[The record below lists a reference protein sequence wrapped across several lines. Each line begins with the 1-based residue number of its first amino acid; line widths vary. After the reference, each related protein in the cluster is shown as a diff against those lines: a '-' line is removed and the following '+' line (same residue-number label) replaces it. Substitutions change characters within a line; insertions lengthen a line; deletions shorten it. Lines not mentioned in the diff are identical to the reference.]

1 MKRLLILAPALALTL
16 TACGKKQTGTY
27 EVAEAAE
34 AAQGTNVELLVAG
47 ADALWEKRGEEDSLK
62 QALAGYEGVVAVDPT
77 NRHAYNRLVRGYYFL
92 GDGVLT
98 DPAAKSVAWDTSV
111 TWGKKC
117 LALNTDFVARVEG
130 GEGEGPAGAAFTKDD
145 VPCMYWMASAL
156 GKWAR
161 AESLATILQ
170 YKDQIYMWMGYLDTL
185 DPEFFFTA
193 SSRYLGAYWAAL
205 PSFAGQDLD
214 KAQEYFQTAI
224 EANPNHFGNRVL
236 YADYW
241 AKKTQNKDVFVEQL
255 TFVVEGD
262 VASIP
267 GLEPEQAAEQ
277 AKAQFLLDNIDE
289 YFAE

>member
-1 MKRLLILAPALALTL
+1 MQRLWILAPALALTL

-27 EVAEAAE
+27 EVAQAAE
-34 AAQGTNVELLVAG
+34 AAQGSNAALLAAG
-47 ADALWEKRGEEDSLK
+47 ADALWENRGDEASLK
-62 QALAGYEGVVAVDPT
+62 NSLAGYEAVLAVDPT
-77 NRHAYNRLVRGYYFL
+77 NRHAYNQLVRGYYFL

-98 DPAAKSVAWDTSV
+98 DQDAKSAAWDTSV
-111 TWGKKC
+111 TWGKRC
-117 LALNTDFVARVEG
+117 LALNTDFVARVEA
-130 GEGEGPAGAAFTKDD
+130 GEGEGLAGAAFTVDD

-170 YKDQIYMWMGYLDTL
+170 YKDQIYMWMGYLNEL
-185 DPEFFFTA
+185 DDQYFYTA

-214 KAQEYFQTAI
+214 KAEAFFQTAI
-224 EANPNHFGNRVL
+224 EANPDHFGNRVL

-241 AKKTQNKDVFVEQL
+241 AKKTQNRAVFTEQL
-255 TFVVEGD
+255 TFVVNGD
-262 VASIP
+262 VNVIP
-267 GLEPEQAAEQ
+267 GLEPEQLAEQ
-277 AKAQFLLDNIDE
+277 VKAKFLLDNIDD